1 MQISKIAQPY
11 KNVSSFMSEEKIV
24 TINYNMKK
32 NLTCLARQ
40 KDKWTYVGNILYNT
54 TREKDHLS

>member
-1 MQISKIAQPY
+1 
-11 KNVSSFMSEEKIV
+11 MSEEKIV